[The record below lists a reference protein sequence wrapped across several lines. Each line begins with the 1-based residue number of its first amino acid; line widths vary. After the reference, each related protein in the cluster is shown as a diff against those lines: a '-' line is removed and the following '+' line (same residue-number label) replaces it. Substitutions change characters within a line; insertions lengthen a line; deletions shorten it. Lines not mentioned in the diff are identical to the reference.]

1 METTAPAPPPST
13 PDPIEPLPAPPPA
26 APLPAA
32 PPPLEGAM
40 AVVVPAVSR
49 ALKSLNRW
57 FMVPLLRL
65 GLGEWL
71 ATPFGGYILL
81 LRVRGRKSGLVRDTP
96 ISYCITEGSAWV
108 MAGFGPRTEWF
119 RNVQAEPVV
128 DAWLPGRFLR
138 CRAEEETDPAVRAR
152 IAPRLA
158 RSIGVPGAMVG
169 CNPWTA
175 SDERILGLV
184 DGIPLGRLTPLD
196 GPLAPGPDDPGGRAW
211 IWRQGLVAGLTAW
224 LLWAGVRAGRRA
236 GGRVAGRGSGR
247 LR

>member
-1 METTAPAPPPST
+1 M
-13 PDPIEPLPAPPPA
+13 A
-26 APLPAA
+26 AI
-32 PPPLEGAM
+32 
-40 AVVVPAVSR
+40 VPAVNG

-57 FMVPLLRL
+57 VMVPLLRL

-96 ISYCITEGSAWV
+96 LSYCIAEGSAWV
-108 MAGFGPRTEWF
+108 MAGFGPRTEWL
-119 RNVQAEPVV
+119 RNVQADPVV

-138 CRAEEETDPAVRAR
+138 CRAEEEADPAARAR

-184 DGIPLGRLTPLD
+184 DGIPLVRLTPLD

-211 IWRQGLVAGLTAW
+211 VWRQALVAGVTAW
-224 LLWAGVRAGRRA
+224 LLWAGTRAGRR
-236 GGRVAGRGSGR
+236 VAGRR
-247 LR
+247 R